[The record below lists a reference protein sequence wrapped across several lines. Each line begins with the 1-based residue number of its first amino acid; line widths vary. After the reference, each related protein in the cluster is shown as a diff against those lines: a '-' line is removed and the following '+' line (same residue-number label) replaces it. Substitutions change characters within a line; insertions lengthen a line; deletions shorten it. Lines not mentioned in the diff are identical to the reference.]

1 MKCNTAALAFMEVNP
16 ACGFFTMPS
25 DIENILTTKV
35 LNDIFQGK
43 NFRICIMKIKNMLGQ
58 KKFVLSFEVFPPKRE
73 GSIENLYSTIKELG
87 ELKPDFIS
95 VTYGAGG
102 STREKTIE
110 ISSKVK
116 NEFKMEVL
124 AHLTCVQSTKEDI
137 ATILKALKNEN
148 VENILALRGDP
159 PDGMEKFQKTDGGF
173 GYANELVEFIRMRN
187 DFSIG
192 VAGYPEGHIEAPS
205 LQIDMIN
212 LKRKVD
218 AGADFIITQL
228 FFNNDAFYSF
238 RDQAMELKINVPIIP
253 GIFPILNY
261 NQVKRIS
268 SLSGVKITS
277 RLGSKIE
284 KNKNKPEE
292 VEKYGIEYAI
302 IQIEDLRNNDI
313 DGLHIYCMNR
323 SQPVKKILKELS
335 FSR

>member
-1 MKCNTAALAFMEVNP
+1 
-16 ACGFFTMPS
+16 
-25 DIENILTTKV
+25 
-35 LNDIFQGK
+35 
-43 NFRICIMKIKNMLGQ
+43 MKIKNLLDQ
-58 KKFVLSFEVFPPKRE
+58 NKFTLSFEVFPPKRE
-73 GSIENLYSTIKELG
+73 GSIENLYSTIRELG

-102 STREKTIE
+102 STRGKTLE
-110 ISSKVK
+110 ISSRVK

-137 ATILKALKNEN
+137 ADILQALKKEN

-159 PDGMEKFQKTDGGF
+159 PEGMDKFQKTEGGF
-173 GYANELVEFIRMRN
+173 DYANELVEFIRMRN

-238 RDQAMELKINVPIIP
+238 RDLAMELKINVPIIP

-277 RLGSKIE
+277 RLESKIE
-284 KNKNKPEE
+284 KNRDKPEE

-302 IQIEDLRNNDI
+302 IQIENLLNSDI
-313 DGLHIYCMNR
+313 DGLHMYCMNR
-323 SQPVKKILKELS
+323 SQPIRKILTELS
-335 FSR
+335 IPRS